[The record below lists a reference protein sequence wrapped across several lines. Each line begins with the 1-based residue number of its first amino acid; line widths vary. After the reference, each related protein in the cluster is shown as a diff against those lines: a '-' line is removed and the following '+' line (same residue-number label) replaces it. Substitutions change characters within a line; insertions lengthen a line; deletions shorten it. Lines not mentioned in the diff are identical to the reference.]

1 MPRPFF
7 SNCYEQTDKPEKYIR
22 LCLGSA
28 AGVEI
33 ASFRSHADLQ
43 IPRFHFESSLASLE
57 CDAFCQQHSYVEFQ
71 RKGQLWLQSVSA
83 LALIHLKPHFALVR
97 ASDSDGPSTVGW
109 TSCFAS
115 SAEQSQLSLGETKRK
130 EIIHVKKRRPT

>member
-1 MPRPFF
+1 MQFF
-7 SNCYEQTDKPEKYIR
+7 PIVCR

-71 RKGQLWLQSVSA
+71 RKGQLWLQSFSASVSFHSKFHGRQISRRSSTESA
-83 LALIHLKPHFALVR
+83 GTMWNHTENEVQCIGFQGRLFDEAETVSHLVR
-97 ASDSDGPSTVGW
+97 GVVD
-109 TSCFAS
+109 F
-115 SAEQSQLSLGETKRK
+115 
-130 EIIHVKKRRPT
+130 